1 MTDDRPTP
9 HLTKSNYL
17 AGLQCSLRLWK
28 QLHAPRPFVEASPG
42 TPQYEGR
49 RIGELARKCFP
60 GGELVQNPTSDH
72 EGASA
77 QTKRLMMSDCPAI
90 FEGAFEHGNRRVRVD
105 VLKRIGIEKWAL
117 YEVKSSTSARNEHCD
132 DAAFQADVLS
142 KSGVALDSITIVHV
156 DSSYRRKPGD
166 IDPTQ
171 FFRFVDVTA
180 RLSAH
185 FDALGL
191 NLPRMIATLNS
202 EQGPQV
208 PPGPHCWSPREC
220 EFLAQ
225 CTESLPRD
233 WIGHLPRISR
243 DQFAEMAAAGV
254 MSIAEIPEQFHLSEV
269 QEVARVAQ
277 KTGAPFISPGLQE
290 ALRPLGPPA
299 LYLDFETV
307 TPGIPLF
314 SDTSP
319 YQPIPFLFSLHIDT
333 GADLLHK
340 DFIAPP
346 GEDPRRGFAEELIR
360 LTSSNDWPILVYS
373 PYEERIIKELQRAL
387 PDLTS
392 DLAKIRGRLQDILT
406 IVRNRVYLPAFNGSF
421 SIKKVG
427 PILAPDFTYEDL
439 DIADGLT
446 AAAEYQ
452 MLVETHDIPLAI
464 KAKKL
469 AALRSYCER
478 DTYAMVRVHRAL
490 IEFGKHPDQQIE

>member
-269 QEVARVAQ
+269 QETGEPLFVDGRQNGYRHRPPPLHHRRDGPPHRARARADRRDGNPPGIARPRRSLREPVAAAVGRVPARGRRVGIRPS
-277 KTGAPFISPGLQE
+277 TGLRRAGSSGADPWHLSVACRRRPARIR
-290 ALRPLGPPA
+290 ALRMPENSAKGA
-299 LYLDFETV
+299 ATV
-307 TPGIPLF
+307 RSLEFSYSLAGFRSFTPGVCF
-314 SDTSP
+314 
-319 YQPIPFLFSLHIDT
+319 
-333 GADLLHK
+333 
-340 DFIAPP
+340 AP
-346 GEDPRRGFAEELIR
+346 GQA
-360 LTSSNDWPILVYS
+360 
-373 PYEERIIKELQRAL
+373 
-387 PDLTS
+387 
-392 DLAKIRGRLQDILT
+392 
-406 IVRNRVYLPAFNGSF
+406 IVNKR
-421 SIKKVG
+421 
-427 PILAPDFTYEDL
+427 
-439 DIADGLT
+439 
-446 AAAEYQ
+446 
-452 MLVETHDIPLAI
+452 
-464 KAKKL
+464 L
-469 AALRSYCER
+469 AA
-478 DTYAMVRVHRAL
+478 
-490 IEFGKHPDQQIE
+490 